1 MRSEADL
8 DIGKVKNKSDLKIR
22 MTSELDLDIVEVKNR
37 LTSKNNVNFR
47 SQSLQNKTIGKCTSK
62 VTSAEL
68 MLKWLRLYIYKSSHK
83 CRSSFLCQSI
93 P

>member
-8 DIGKVKNKSDLKIR
+8 DIDKVKNKSDLKIR

-47 SQSLQNKTIGKCTSK
+47 TQ
-62 VTSAEL
+62 
-68 MLKWLRLYIYKSSHK
+68 
-83 CRSSFLCQSI
+83 
-93 P
+93 

>member
-1 MRSEADL
+1 MFRLKIRVRSEADL

-47 SQSLQNKTIGKCTSK
+47 TQ
-62 VTSAEL
+62 
-68 MLKWLRLYIYKSSHK
+68 
-83 CRSSFLCQSI
+83 
-93 P
+93 